1 MQNRSNYKMKKIV
14 ASTVLSGAL
23 VSNVFAFDFGSIIGK
38 YNPLEQMNNL
48 TGVEAFGMCYKRQAF
63 TLDVCSLIPSL
74 ESVGLDGCSMLP
86 NIPGFNK
93 RSANLD
99 LDANNYLKN
108 YCQPAAKKINSV
120 IADVEIYGSDVLNGK
135 KKYPGGDTPQEFYNN
150 SVKNILSNNSVVKNG
165 FMNNN
170 QKVINDVLSYAKTKG
185 TQDLTKVT
193 PDNLM
198 EGVPKDYNEYL
209 SQRDGLSKLMIAD
222 EVSNSPTQVSNSL
235 ASKLDGKQGAA
246 AKNVASEY
254 VQKNTQ
260 MIDDNTQQRIGFEI
274 DLQRKDTD
282 LAIPLQ
288 DSINYYRDDIKPE
301 KIAQLKDQIR
311 REAKIQS
318 EVLRK
323 DKLRADI
330 VSLVAQKT
338 VIMNE
343 KFDRAAAQNEIE
355 ALLK

>member
-1 MQNRSNYKMKKIV
+1 MKKVV
-14 ASTVLSGAL
+14 AGTLISGILA
-23 VSNVFAFDFGSIIGK
+23 SNLLAFDFASIIGK
-38 YNPLEQMNNL
+38 YNPLEQMNSL
-48 TGVEAFGMCYKRQAF
+48 TGVEAFGMCYQRQAF
-63 TLDVCSLIPSL
+63 TIDVCSSLPSL
-74 ESVGLDGCSMLP
+74 QNVGLDGCSMLP
-86 NIPGFNK
+86 EIPGFTK

-108 YCQPAAKKINSV
+108 YCQPAAKKTNSV
-120 IADVEIYGSDVLNGK
+120 ISDVEIYGSDVLNGR
-135 KKYPGGDTPQEFYNN
+135 KKYPSGATPESFYKN

-165 FMNNN
+165 FMSNN

-185 TQDLTKVT
+185 TQDLTTIT

-198 EGVPKDYNEYL
+198 EGVPRDYNEYL
-209 SQRDGLSKLMIAD
+209 SQKDGLSKLMIAD
-222 EVSNSPTQVSNSL
+222 EVSNSPTQISNSL
-235 ASKLDGKQGAA
+235 SAKLQGRQGAA
-246 AKNVASEY
+246 AKEIANEFVH
-254 VQKNTQ
+254 KNTQ
-260 MIDDNTQQRIGFEI
+260 MIDDSTYNRIGYEI
-274 DLQRKDTD
+274 ELQKKETD

-311 REAKIQS
+311 RESKIQA
-318 EVLRK
+318 EILRK

-343 KFDRAAAQNEIE
+343 KFDRVSAQNEIE